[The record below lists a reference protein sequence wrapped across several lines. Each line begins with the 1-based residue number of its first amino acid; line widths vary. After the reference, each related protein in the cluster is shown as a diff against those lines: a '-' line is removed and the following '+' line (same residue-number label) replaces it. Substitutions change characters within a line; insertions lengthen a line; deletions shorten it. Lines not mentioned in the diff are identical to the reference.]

1 MTFVRVLYLLELPF
15 DHRLLTVLDDDI
27 RYLDH
32 LDHDVDSVVNGKY
45 LVYVLLQL
53 LRVFLQQLNV
63 LGSVLLVA
71 NSIFVLHGLV
81 VLERLEHLF
90 LRGLEVLEQR
100 RLVVFER

>member
-1 MTFVRVLYLLELPF
+1 M
-15 DHRLLTVLDDDI
+15 LDDDI

-63 LGSVLLVA
+63 LGSVLFVA
-71 NSIFVLHGLV
+71 NAIFVLHGFV
-81 VLERLEHLF
+81 VLKRLEHLL
-90 LRGLEVLEQR
+90 LRRLEVLEQR
-100 RLVVFER
+100 RLIVFQR